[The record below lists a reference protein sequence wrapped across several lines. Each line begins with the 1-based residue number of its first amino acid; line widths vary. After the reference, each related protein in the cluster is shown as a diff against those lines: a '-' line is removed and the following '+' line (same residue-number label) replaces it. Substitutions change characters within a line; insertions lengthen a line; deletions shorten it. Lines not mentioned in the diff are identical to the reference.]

1 MNKIEQI
8 IQSQKQYTLI
18 TGGRRFGLTYSL
30 LMKALHT
37 QGNVAFVSGFN
48 GDSDN
53 ALSQAVQI
61 LKSHGYEDYRVR
73 GCNLSNNKAL
83 EISYNSITCYN
94 TITFID
100 GRYIDNYFW
109 LRPVL
114 DLICVDQPEQLKERY
129 IEDIMGFISKGRGVI
144 RKAFATQPFNC
155 AYRNPEYVNGVVV
168 RDEKG
173 DPSYEDYSWDKE
185 LLNWNTVDRDNRS
198 KKVITKLDPS
208 FYKGDVD
215 VIMLDNPK
223 VNLYSGNLSW
233 EGEQLLRGEWYCE

>member
-1 MNKIEQI
+1 MMNKIEQI
-8 IQSQKQYTLI
+8 IKSEKQHILI

-37 QGNVAFVSGFN
+37 QGNVAFVSGFDK
-48 GDSDN
+48 DSDN
-53 ALSQAVQI
+53 ALNQAVDI

-73 GCNLSNNKAL
+73 DCNLSNNKVL
-83 EISYNSITCYN
+83 ETSHNSIA
-94 TITFID
+94 FIE
-100 GRYIDNYFW
+100 GRRVDNYFW
-109 LRPVL
+109 LKPAL
-114 DLICVDQPEQLKERY
+114 DLICVDQPEQLKTRY
-129 IEDIMGFISKGRGVI
+129 IEDIMGFISKGSHLA

-168 RDEKG
+168 RDEEG
-173 DPSYEDYSWDKE
+173 NPSYKDYSWDRE
-185 LLNWNTVDRDNRS
+185 LLNWNTVDRDNRT

-233 EGEQLLRGEWYCE
+233 EGEQLLRGEWNCE

>member
-1 MNKIEQI
+1 MHKIEQI
-8 IQSQKQYTLI
+8 IKSEKQHILI
-18 TGGRRFGLTYSL
+18 TGGRRFGLTYNL

-48 GDSDN
+48 KDSDN
-53 ALSQAVQI
+53 ALNQAVQI
-61 LKSHGYEDYRVR
+61 LKGHGYEDYRVR
-73 GCNLSNNKAL
+73 GCNLSSNKVL
-83 EISYNSITCYN
+83 ETNHNSIT
-94 TITFID
+94 FIE
-100 GRYIDNYFW
+100 GNRVDNYFW
-109 LRPVL
+109 LKPVL
-114 DLICVDQPEQLKERY
+114 DLICVDQPEQLKTRY
-129 IEDIMGFISKGRGVI
+129 IEDIMDFTLRGRGVI

-173 DPSYEDYSWDKE
+173 NPVYKDYSWDKE
-185 LLNWNTVDRDNRS
+185 LLNWNTVDKDNRS

-223 VNLYSGNLSW
+223 VDLYSGNLSW
-233 EGEQLLRGEWYCE
+233 EGEQLLRGEWYCDED